1 LLRLLHVEKD
11 EDELE
16 GPAISKKA
24 TKAQAALQAQYEA
37 AQAAQAQAPRGS
49 PQITKTAHTP
59 NADLHAL
66 HAAALAPLPQ
76 PTRAGHNRDPLAE
89 EKHLIKETPV
99 NRVLMQTST
108 TGLIDVR
115 AVMTEHKHPTFE
127 TDIPLPRK
135 HKYRRSDLSTVE
147 VSHDK
152 WPFYLEHQADV
163 ASAGL
168 VRMLAQLKNDAEM
181 QAVKFITHY
190 KRFKQLDRE
199 INFTWKKKLQPLR
212 PLLLVMKTSLDT
224 LKLAVL

>member
-37 AQAAQAQAPRGS
+37 AQAAQAQAKRDGDNS
-49 PQITKTAHTP
+49 
-59 NADLHAL
+59 
-66 HAAALAPLPQ
+66 
-76 PTRAGHNRDPLAE
+76 DPLAE

-115 AVMTEHKHPTFE
+115 AVMTEHKHPTSE
-127 TDIPLPRK
+127 TDMPQPRK